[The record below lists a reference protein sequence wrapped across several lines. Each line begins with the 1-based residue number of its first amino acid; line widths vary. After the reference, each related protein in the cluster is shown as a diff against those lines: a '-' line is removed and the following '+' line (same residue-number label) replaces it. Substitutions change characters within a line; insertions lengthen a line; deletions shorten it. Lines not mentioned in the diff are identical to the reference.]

1 MKLIDEKGRLFG
13 KINVVD
19 LCVVLAVIVAIG
31 VFFVKGNPD
40 KVNTSNANST
50 VTYTVEI
57 KAIREMSVNAL
68 KANADKSITENTEE
82 KKNLG
87 VISDISVK
95 TATGYIAS
103 KKGELVKSEYPDK
116 YDVTLT
122 IETTGLENEK
132 GVYTESGKQ
141 LLIGEYISFIAEDV
155 QTSGEI
161 TAIGVK

>member
-13 KINVVD
+13 KVNVVD

-31 VFFVKGNPD
+31 VFFVKDNSD
-40 KVNTSNANST
+40 KVNTSNANAT
-50 VTYTVEI
+50 VTYTVEV
-57 KAIREMSVNAL
+57 KAIRDMSVNAL
-68 KANADKSITENTEE
+68 KANIDKPIVENSED

-103 KKGELVKSEYPDK
+103 KKGELIKSEYPDK

-122 IETTGLENEK
+122 IKATGLENEK

-141 LLIGEYISFIAEDV
+141 LLIGEYISFIADDV
-155 QTSGEI
+155 QTSGEVVNI
-161 TAIGVK
+161 EVK